1 MSKELTLLPCPACGG
16 KADIIDEFERDGKGH
31 VTIGWAAYCTRG
43 CLTTSERG
51 SREEAAALWNAL
63 PRAMTWRT
71 EPRLGAWNWW
81 RDEDSRIPR
90 YVYQDGTIT
99 IAMQIDRVPYQDI
112 GGQWCPIPEP
122 REPTSKPPTRRI
134 TPTDRGRREG
144 KPSKPPTRRITR
156 APYKNLTAF
165 QGITFERASETSFS
179 ALFSNYLILNPFF
192 RQLFSEATGSP
203 E

>member
-1 MSKELTLLPCPACGG
+1 MNENALLTARIIRTAMERLGVSQSELAKYLKSRGTASDLLTGKRSPSKREIAILRELLGISADILIPRLKLEKIMPEELTLLPCPACGG

-112 GGQWCPIPEP
+112 CGQWCPIPEP
-122 REPTSKPPTRRI
+122 REPK
-134 TPTDRGRREG
+134 
-144 KPSKPPTRRITR
+144 
-156 APYKNLTAF
+156 
-165 QGITFERASETSFS
+165 
-179 ALFSNYLILNPFF
+179 
-192 RQLFSEATGSP
+192 
-203 E
+203 